1 MRAVAPPVVYGSRF
15 AALRRSFGRHKW
27 RPYVC
32 GRLNVVFRGCFV
44 ASPVGAP
51 FMTPGAGTAHVVGRV
66 ACRQMRAGR
75 RLVCRFV
82 AAGLRHRVGHP
93 GVTSGAPTFAAVE
106 CCFAAAIRASQVA
119 PLRLRVVECCFASV
133 IRASRVA
140 PLRLRAVECCFASV
154 IRASRV
160 APLRLR
166 AVECGFA
173 SVIRASQVAP
183 LRLRV
188 VECCFVA
195 VIRASRVAPLRLRVV
210 VGGVTRGCRR
220 KGMGMKK
227 EAGLTLLCLSGFL
240 WLRRLD
246 SNERPPG
253 YEPGE
258 LPTAP
263 LRDVFLNSSAKV
275 RLLEISSKFFA
286 DFFPFFEKCGVCG
299 AVAGLS
305 VWGR

>member
-1 MRAVAPPVVYGSRF
+1 MWLVALCVGGCGRGGGWFVVLWRLVRGIASVIRASQVAPLRLRAVGLQFFV
-15 AALRRSFGRHKW
+15 GR
-27 RPYVC
+27 
-32 GRLNVVFRGCFV
+32 FV
-44 ASPVGAP
+44 ALPVGAP

-66 ACRQMRAGR
+66 ACRRMRAGR
-75 RLVCRFV
+75 RLVR
-82 AAGLRHRVGHP
+82 G
-93 GVTSGAPTFAAVE
+93 
-106 CCFAAAIRASQVA
+106 I
-119 PLRLRVVECCFASV
+119 ASV

-140 PLRLRAVECCFASV
+140 PLRLHWLIVVLWRLSGRHKWRPYVCGRLNAV
-154 IRASRV
+154 SRRSFGRHKWRPYV
-160 APLRLR
+160 CGWLNVVSRRSSGRHKWRPYVCGRLIVVSR
-166 AVECGFA
+166 RSSGRHKWRPYVCGWL
-173 SVIRASQVAP
+173 I
-183 LRLRV
+183 V
-188 VECCFVA
+188 V
-195 VIRASRVAPLRLRVV
+195 SRVV
-210 VGGVTRGCRR
+210 VGGVTRGCRG

-299 AVAGLS
+299 AVTGLS
-305 VWGR
+305 VWGVR

>member
-1 MRAVAPPVVYGSRF
+1 MLF
-15 AALRRSFGRHKW
+15 
-27 RPYVC
+27 C
-32 GRLNVVFRGCFV
+32 GGWFV

-66 ACRQMRAGR
+66 ACRWMRAGR
-75 RLVCRFV
+75 RLIVVLRRSSGRHKWRPYVC
-82 AAGLRHRVGHP
+82 G
-93 GVTSGAPTFAAVE
+93 
-106 CCFAAAIRASQVA
+106 
-119 PLRLRVVECCFASV
+119 RLIVV
-133 IRASRVA
+133 
-140 PLRLRAVECCFASV
+140 
-154 IRASRV
+154 
-160 APLRLR
+160 
-166 AVECGFA
+166 
-173 SVIRASQVAP
+173 
-183 LRLRV
+183 
-188 VECCFVA
+188 
-195 VIRASRVAPLRLRVV
+195 LRVV
-210 VGGVTRGCRR
+210 VGGVTGGCRG

-263 LRDVFLNSSAKV
+263 LRDVFFNSSAKV

>member
-1 MRAVAPPVVYGSRF
+1 MTPGAGTAHVVGRVACRWMRAGRWLIVVLWRLVCGVARGGAIYDARCRNGTCGRPRCVSADAGGALVGLSFCVDRF
-15 AALRRSFGRHKW
+15 AAFRRSSGRHKWRPYVCGWLNAVSRRSFGRHGWRPYVCGWLNVVLRRSSGRHKWRPYVCGRLIAVSRRSFGRHKW

-32 GRLNVVFRGCFV
+32 GRLIVV
-44 ASPVGAP
+44 
-51 FMTPGAGTAHVVGRV
+51 
-66 ACRQMRAGR
+66 
-75 RLVCRFV
+75 
-82 AAGLRHRVGHP
+82 
-93 GVTSGAPTFAAVE
+93 
-106 CCFAAAIRASQVA
+106 
-119 PLRLRVVECCFASV
+119 
-133 IRASRVA
+133 
-140 PLRLRAVECCFASV
+140 
-154 IRASRV
+154 
-160 APLRLR
+160 
-166 AVECGFA
+166 
-173 SVIRASQVAP
+173 
-183 LRLRV
+183 
-188 VECCFVA
+188 
-195 VIRASRVAPLRLRVV
+195 LRVV
-210 VGGVTRGCRR
+210 VGGVTRGCRG

-275 RLLEISSKFFA
+275 KLLEISSKFFA

-299 AVAGLS
+299 AVAGMS

>member
-1 MRAVAPPVVYGSRF
+1 MWLV
-15 AALRRSFGRHKW
+15 ALRVGGCGRGVGWFVVLW
-27 RPYVC
+27 RPVC
-32 GRLNVVFRGCFV
+32 G
-44 ASPVGAP
+44 
-51 FMTPGAGTAHVVGRV
+51 T
-66 ACRQMRAGR
+66 
-75 RLVCRFV
+75 
-82 AAGLRHRVGHP
+82 
-93 GVTSGAPTFAAVE
+93 
-106 CCFAAAIRASQVA
+106 
-119 PLRLRVVECCFASV
+119 ASV
-133 IRASRVA
+133 IRASQ
-140 PLRLRAVECCFASV
+140 
-154 IRASRV
+154 V

-173 SVIRASQVAP
+173 SVIWASQVAP
-183 LRLRV
+183 LR
-188 VECCFVA
+188 
-195 VIRASRVAPLRLRVV
+195 SRVV

-299 AVAGLS
+299 AVTGLS
-305 VWGR
+305 VWGVR

>member
-1 MRAVAPPVVYGSRF
+1 MTPGAGTAHVVGRVACRRMRAGRRLIVVSRWLICGISSVIRASQVAPLRLRAVECCFSWLFCGVARGGAIHDARCRNGTCGRSRCVSVDAGGASVGLSFCGGRF

-32 GRLNVVFRGCFV
+32 GRLNAVSRRSSGRHKWRPYVCGWLIVV
-44 ASPVGAP
+44 S
-51 FMTPGAGTAHVVGRV
+51 
-66 ACRQMRAGR
+66 
-75 RLVCRFV
+75 
-82 AAGLRHRVGHP
+82 
-93 GVTSGAPTFAAVE
+93 
-106 CCFAAAIRASQVA
+106 
-119 PLRLRVVECCFASV
+119 
-133 IRASRVA
+133 
-140 PLRLRAVECCFASV
+140 
-154 IRASRV
+154 
-160 APLRLR
+160 
-166 AVECGFA
+166 
-173 SVIRASQVAP
+173 
-183 LRLRV
+183 
-188 VECCFVA
+188 
-195 VIRASRVAPLRLRVV
+195 RVV

>member
-1 MRAVAPPVVYGSRF
+1 MWSVALCVGGCGRGGGWF
-15 AALRRSFGRHKW
+15 AALWRLSGRHKWRLYVCGRLNAVLWRLSGRHGW

-32 GRLNVVFRGCFV
+32 GWLNVV
-44 ASPVGAP
+44 
-51 FMTPGAGTAHVVGRV
+51 
-66 ACRQMRAGR
+66 
-75 RLVCRFV
+75 
-82 AAGLRHRVGHP
+82 
-93 GVTSGAPTFAAVE
+93 
-106 CCFAAAIRASQVA
+106 
-119 PLRLRVVECCFASV
+119 
-133 IRASRVA
+133 
-140 PLRLRAVECCFASV
+140 LRA
-154 IRASRV
+154 
-160 APLRLR
+160 
-166 AVECGFA
+166 
-173 SVIRASQVAP
+173 
-183 LRLRV
+183 
-188 VECCFVA
+188 
-195 VIRASRVAPLRLRVV
+195 V
-210 VGGVTRGCRR
+210 VGGVTGGCRG

-305 VWGR
+305 VWGVR

>member
-1 MRAVAPPVVYGSRF
+1 M
-15 AALRRSFGRHKW
+15 
-27 RPYVC
+27 
-32 GRLNVVFRGCFV
+32 
-44 ASPVGAP
+44 
-51 FMTPGAGTAHVVGRV
+51 
-66 ACRQMRAGR
+66 
-75 RLVCRFV
+75 
-82 AAGLRHRVGHP
+82 AAGLWHCVGHS
-93 GVTSGAPTFAAVE
+93 GVTSGAPTFAGGWFAVFRRLVCGVARGGAIHDARCRNGTCGRSRCVSVNAGGGRPVCGTASVIRASQVAPLRLWVVE
-106 CCFAAAIRASQVA
+106 CCFVAVIRASQVA

-140 PLRLRAVECCFASV
+140 PLRLWVVECCFAAV
-154 IRASRV
+154 IRASQV

-166 AVECGFA
+166 VVDCCFA

-188 VECCFVA
+188 V
-195 VIRASRVAPLRLRVV
+195 
-210 VGGVTRGCRR
+210 VGGVTRGCRG

-286 DFFPFFEKCGVCG
+286 DFFPLFEKCGVCG

>member
-1 MRAVAPPVVYGSRF
+1 
-15 AALRRSFGRHKW
+15 
-27 RPYVC
+27 
-32 GRLNVVFRGCFV
+32 
-44 ASPVGAP
+44 
-51 FMTPGAGTAHVVGRV
+51 MTPGAGTAHVVGRV
-66 ACRQMRAGR
+66 ACRWMRAGR
-75 RLVCRFV
+75 RLNVVLWRLSGRHKWRPYVCGRLNAV
-82 AAGLRHRVGHP
+82 SRRLSGRHGWRPYVCGWLN
-93 GVTSGAPTFAAVE
+93 AV
-106 CCFAAAIRASQVA
+106 
-119 PLRLRVVECCFASV
+119 
-133 IRASRVA
+133 SRV
-140 PLRLRAVECCFASV
+140 
-154 IRASRV
+154 
-160 APLRLR
+160 
-166 AVECGFA
+166 
-173 SVIRASQVAP
+173 VIRASQVAP

-188 VECCFVA
+188 VDCCFA
-195 VIRASRVAPLRLRVV
+195 
-210 VGGVTRGCRR
+210 GGCWRR
-220 KGMGMKK
+220 NEGLSEEGDGYEKK

-305 VWGR
+305 VWGVR

>member
-32 GRLNVVFRGCFV
+32 GWLNAVLWRSVCGVARGGAIYDARCRNGTCGRSRCV
-44 ASPVGAP
+44 SVNAGGGRPVC
-51 FMTPGAGTAHVVGRV
+51 GTASVIRV
-66 ACRQMRAGR
+66 
-75 RLVCRFV
+75 
-82 AAGLRHRVGHP
+82 
-93 GVTSGAPTFAAVE
+93 
-106 CCFAAAIRASQVA
+106 SQVA

-133 IRASRVA
+133 IRAS
-140 PLRLRAVECCFASV
+140 
-154 IRASRV
+154 
-160 APLRLR
+160 
-166 AVECGFA
+166 
-173 SVIRASQVAP
+173 Q
-183 LRLRV
+183 
-188 VECCFVA
+188 
-195 VIRASRVAPLRLRVV
+195 VAPLRLRVV
-210 VGGVTRGCRR
+210 VGGVTRGCRG

-263 LRDVFLNSSAKV
+263 LRDVFLNTSAKV

-305 VWGR
+305 VWGVR